1 MSHRPQD
8 VLIGPLITEK
18 TQILKEGGNVLAFKV
33 ERGANKV
40 EVKKAVEA
48 LFKVKVASV
57 RTENVHGKVKRTGPF
72 ARIPGKLPD
81 WKKAYVTLKPGEKSI
96 EYFEVV

>member
-1 MSHRPQD
+1 
-8 VLIGPLITEK
+8 
-18 TQILKEGGNVLAFKV
+18 
-33 ERGANKV
+33 
-40 EVKKAVEA
+40 VEA

-57 RTENVHGKVKRTGPF
+57 RTENVHGKVKRVGRF
-72 ARIPGKLPD
+72 EGKRPD

>member
-1 MSHRPQD
+1 MSRPQD

-18 TQILKEGGNVLAFKV
+18 TSILKERGNVLAFKV
-33 ERGANKV
+33 DRRANKI
-40 EVKKAVEA
+40 EVRKAVEA

-57 RTENVHGKVKRTGPF
+57 RTEHVHGKVKRVGRF
-72 ARIPGKLPD
+72 SGRRPD
-81 WKKAYVTLKPGEKSI
+81 WKKAYVTLKPGEKHI